1 MFGEMKCASL
11 STKHATQDGT
21 QMPAW
26 KVLRMATIEGAKALM
41 MDDKIGS
48 LKAGKL
54 ADIIMIDLSYP
65 NLNPIYTFPIRNL
78 IPNLVYSAR
87 GHEVELVMVNGKV
100 VVENHVLLTEDEKTV
115 IQKANQSAERISGE
129 LAQNEWSKDLPL
141 ARMTSEGYY

>member
-1 MFGEMKCASL
+1 M
-11 STKHATQDGT
+11 
-21 QMPAW
+21 
-26 KVLRMATIEGAKALM
+26 
-41 MDDKIGS
+41 
-48 LKAGKL
+48 
-54 ADIIMIDLSYP
+54 
-65 NLNPIYTFPIRNL
+65 NPIYTFPIRNL